1 VKAEFEIRRMAASDL
16 DRVLAMARR
25 LPEAPHWQ
33 QSAWLSALNPDSA
46 PRRIALVAA
55 GPQPG
60 SIHGFAVASLLPPQ
74 AELETIAV
82 DPESQRLGL
91 GKSLFQALAAELK
104 AAGVGELQL
113 EVRTS
118 NRPAQSFYRAL
129 GFVETGRRKAY
140 YADPIEDAVLMGLRF
155 ADGLS

>member
-1 VKAEFEIRRMAASDL
+1 MDLTMFSIPTPVAFALIAVIGYFIGRRSRRRSQLETDQ
-16 DRVLAMARR
+16 ARR
-25 LPEAPHWQ
+25 ELKRAK
-33 QSAWLSALNPDSA
+33 
-46 PRRIALVAA
+46 
-55 GPQPG
+55 
-60 SIHGFAVASLLPPQ
+60 AVA

-82 DPESQRLGL
+82 APESQRQGL

-113 EVRTS
+113 EVRAS